1 MTTTNTATIPVP
13 CPFAIGMLNQI
24 EARDMPFQLVV
35 PAGHKSAARFI
46 QFELW
51 EDGNPLPHTIRLND
65 DGTWRM
71 TTEIKV

>member
-13 CPFAIGMLNQI
+13 CSFAIGMLNQI

-35 PAGHKSAARFI
+35 PAGHKSAAHFI

-51 EDGNPLPHTIRLND
+51 EDGNPLPHSLVLKA
-65 DGTWRM
+65 DGTWM
-71 TTEIKV
+71 LSTEIDV

>member
-13 CPFAIGMLNQI
+13 CSFAIGMLNQI

-35 PAGHKSAARFI
+35 PAEHKPAARFI

-51 EDGNPLPHTIRLND
+51 EDGNPLPHTVRLND
-65 DGTWRM
+65 DGTWQM
-71 TTEIKV
+71 TTEIEI